1 MKAVSVKQPWA
12 QLICL
17 GVKPIEN
24 RTWATKYRGR
34 VYIHASGKPVPFN
47 GMDNGMKFTQD
58 QLREVFKICP
68 VKDGRY
74 PDVMSKYLNGAII
87 GEVDIIDC
95 VRGHESIWAEH
106 VARVIRKVEGAP
118 KEINVPVYNWVLEN
132 AVLYDNPIENV
143 KGALSFWD
151 YNEKEEQ

>member
-1 MKAVSVKQPWA
+1 MKAISVKQPWA

-17 GVKPIEN
+17 GIKPIEN
-24 RTWATKYRGR
+24 RTWPTKFRGR

-58 QLREVFKICP
+58 QLRDVFNVCP

-74 PDVMSKYLNGAII
+74 PDVMSKYRNGAII
-87 GEVDIIDC
+87 GEVDIVDC
-95 VRGHESIWAEH
+95 VRGHNSIWAEH
-106 VARVIRKVEGAP
+106 VAKKIKNVNGEMVET
-118 KEINVPVYNWVLEN
+118 NVPVYNWVLEN
-132 AVLYDNPIENV
+132 AVLYDTPIENV

-151 YNEKEEQ
+151 YNGEEI